1 MNLIRKHSTFLMG
14 LPSFAWLIIFY
25 ALPVFLVILLA
36 FKPVDAFGGIG
47 SGWTLETIKNLQNP
61 SYPSIIWRTFWQGI
75 VSTLVCILIAIPVSY
90 QLSRMESRLKNIFLL
105 LIIVPFWTNFLIR
118 IFAWKIFLSSSGFF
132 HHALV
137 WVGVLEPNT
146 NLLYNQWA
154 VLTVMIYTYI
164 PFAILPIYAVAEKF
178 DFSLLDAAKADGMT
192 GFEFDDGKVTL
203 TYRAHQDEPERNMV
217 YAMLT
222 ARILKAAKE
231 ATRVFPE
238 RQEPENE
245 KYFARAWLIR
255 IGYGGADSKAERLLL
270 LKHLK
275 GHSAFPNDDA
285 ADRHK
290 EKYAA
295 IRKEKK
301 LAAKEEAA
309 GEGVTTND

>member
-137 WVGVLEPNT
+137 WVGKSCR
-146 NLLYNQWA
+146 W
-154 VLTVMIYTYI
+154 
-164 PFAILPIYAVAEKF
+164 
-178 DFSLLDAAKADGMT
+178 
-192 GFEFDDGKVTL
+192 
-203 TYRAHQDEPERNMV
+203 
-217 YAMLT
+217 
-222 ARILKAAKE
+222 
-231 ATRVFPE
+231 
-238 RQEPENE
+238 
-245 KYFARAWLIR
+245 
-255 IGYGGADSKAERLLL
+255 
-270 LKHLK
+270 
-275 GHSAFPNDDA
+275 
-285 ADRHK
+285 
-290 EKYAA
+290 
-295 IRKEKK
+295 
-301 LAAKEEAA
+301 
-309 GEGVTTND
+309 